1 MDKMD
6 KKEAKTLIAKFT
18 RDLPLSAMGLCHLFE
33 RGSALV
39 METSEEDYAAAVD
52 AKIAEAEA
60 NGGIYLLSEEAA
72 LKVLRWAKE
81 LAAVEPIDLIALL
94 GNGVYSEKYLETCYG
109 EGAFL
114 ATRSCPH
121 CGSSVFFRDEDDEE
135 IVTCCEC
142 GKRITDEP
150 DD

>member
-94 GNGVYSEKYLETCYG
+94 GNGVYSEKYLETCLRN
-109 EGAFL
+109 FFSL
-114 ATRSCPH
+114 A
-121 CGSSVFFRDEDDEE
+121 G
-135 IVTCCEC
+135 
-142 GKRITDEP
+142 
-150 DD
+150 